1 MSDSKRQKIDPSS
14 LEFTVSIRGQG
25 VVDGVSLVQFIDC
38 DRVAAAIE
46 EHLAKKPP
54 VANQQNSSAL
64 NEQESRVL
72 KLAQTVFPQAI
83 CVAWEEDGEIE
94 DVGFSQYYEGSRYDL
109 ANEFDLEYSLDIY
122 IGFSTP
128 GDLKCEENDSG
139 VWLRVW
145 YFLSTETTDEKV
157 YFEFKERFLDFTIT
171 NWQTDAVNPT
181 PTQVRELLLS
191 IVDQEVANP
200 MKKYINEQINEL
212 NMDTEMKMCP
222 RFLSE

>member
-1 MSDSKRQKIDPSS
+1 MS
-14 LEFTVSIRGQG
+14 ESIKGQG
-25 VVDGVSLVQFIDC
+25 IVNEISLAKFCEQR
-38 DRVAAAIE
+38 RVAAAIE
-46 EHLAKKPP
+46 DHLAKRTP
-54 VANQQNSSAL
+54 VVDTQSSLTL
-64 NEQESRVL
+64 NNQESRVL
-72 KLAQTVFPQAI
+72 KLVQTVFPQAI
-83 CVAWEEDGEIE
+83 LVDWEESGGIE
-94 DVGFSQYYEGSRYDL
+94 EVGFSQYYEGSRYDL

-122 IGFSTP
+122 IGFSTS

-139 VWLRVW
+139 IWCRVW

-212 NMDTEMKMCP
+212 NMDTEMKKCP